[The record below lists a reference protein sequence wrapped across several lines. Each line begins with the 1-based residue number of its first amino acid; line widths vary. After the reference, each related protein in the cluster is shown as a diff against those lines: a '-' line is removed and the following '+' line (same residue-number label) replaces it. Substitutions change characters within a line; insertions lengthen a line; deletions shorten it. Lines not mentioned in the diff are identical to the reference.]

1 MQGFQAAVIAR
12 LGSPPTDTD
21 DIRQLVGSR
30 LGAQW
35 QAEDNEWMQSTLLGS
50 CPDPWTTDHERMIR
64 DFFPV
69 D

>member
-12 LGSPPTDTD
+12 LGAPPTDTD

-35 QAEDNEWMQSTLLGS
+35 QDEDNAWMQSTLLGS
-50 CPDPWTTDHERMIR
+50 CPDPWSLDHEQMIR

-69 D
+69 E